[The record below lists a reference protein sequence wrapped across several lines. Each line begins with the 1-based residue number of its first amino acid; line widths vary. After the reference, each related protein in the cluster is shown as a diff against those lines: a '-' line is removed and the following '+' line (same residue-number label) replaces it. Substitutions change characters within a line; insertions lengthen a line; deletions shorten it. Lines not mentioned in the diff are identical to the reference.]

1 MKQLV
6 LTGFT
11 GPNHKYPLT
20 EIAKFILAFSACV
33 DKDEES
39 ILSDLETILAYRQG
53 FGGSIL
59 LGLNEEDI
67 LEGVVAILPPVDQ
80 ANSTLVYLAT
90 APGIAESARTELLRS
105 SLKITR
111 GIIEVSCDLRKE
123 DKSWMP
129 EGGYQFHQSEL
140 RISRT
145 EG

>member
-20 EIAKFILAFSACV
+20 EIAKFILAFGSCV

-59 LGLNEEDI
+59 LGLNEEDV
-67 LEGVVAILPPVDQ
+67 LEGVVAILPPVNRS
-80 ANSTLVYLAT
+80 NSTLVYLAT
-90 APGIAESARTELLRS
+90 EAGISESSRNELLRS

-111 GIIEVSCDLRKE
+111 GIIQVSCDLKQE
-123 DKSWMP
+123 DKSWLP
-129 EGGYQFHQSEL
+129 KGGYQFHHSEL
-140 RISRT
+140 TISRK